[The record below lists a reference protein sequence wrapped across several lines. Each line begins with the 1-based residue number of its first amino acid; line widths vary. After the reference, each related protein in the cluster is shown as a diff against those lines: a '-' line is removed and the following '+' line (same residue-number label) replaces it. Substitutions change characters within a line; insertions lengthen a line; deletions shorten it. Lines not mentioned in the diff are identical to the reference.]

1 MVKHAYFPLFKKVNS
16 MRVCVIGCGRLAK
29 YRIRG
34 LCGFS
39 DEIHITVVCREL
51 DSELEELFLAGRI
64 EHFRIEGDFPTWDEL
79 ESACLV
85 IWPNLAII
93 ADANNDK
100 TAVAYDFFIKRGVE
114 VNSPDKP
121 NYCTV
126 IFPSIVKGENYT
138 AALSTYGNAPGAAS
152 ELARRIRAALPEELD
167 GIIEWISEMR
177 ARVYA
182 DNSLDAE
189 SRKHTVMELTRAAL
203 DKGAPLTPDEEG
215 FILNCMTVTQSNG
228 KSEN

>member
-1 MVKHAYFPLFKKVNS
+1 MVKHTYFPIFKNAS
-16 MRVCVIGCGRLAK
+16 TMRVCVIGNGRLARH
-29 YRIRG
+29 RIKG
-34 LCGFS
+34 LCDFS

-51 DSELEELFLAGRI
+51 GAELEPLFLEGRI
-64 EHFRIEGDFPTWDEL
+64 DFFRIEGDFPTEDEL

-93 ADANNDK
+93 ADADNDK
-100 TAVAYDFFIKRGVE
+100 TAVTYDFFIKRGVE

-138 AALSTYGNAPGAAS
+138 AALSTHGNAPGAAA
-152 ELARRIRAALPEELD
+152 ELARRVSSALPKGLD

-182 DNSLDAE
+182 DGSIDAQA
-189 SRKHTVMELTRAAL
+189 RKQTVMGLTRAAL
-203 DKGAPLTPDEEG
+203 DKGAPLTPDEEKL
-215 FILNCMTVTQSNG
+215 ILNYLT
-228 KSEN
+228 EPIE